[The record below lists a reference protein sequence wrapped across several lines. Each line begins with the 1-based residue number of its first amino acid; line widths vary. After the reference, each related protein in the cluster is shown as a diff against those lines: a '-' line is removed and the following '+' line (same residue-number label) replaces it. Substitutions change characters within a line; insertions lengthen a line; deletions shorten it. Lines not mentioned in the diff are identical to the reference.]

1 MKKAREERQVAYYDR
16 QEPEKRVKSL
26 ETIIH
31 VEATIKNCSIVP
43 SFSPESCTS
52 LKTIHHCLE
61 TIIHVEAA
69 IKNCGLQDQTNAII
83 SQIFGNEESPGLL
96 EAECEK
102 RARCGI
108 SRAHLSVKHTYQGGG
123 ENIQVSYKSVNNDE
137 GVHDCRC

>member
-16 QEPEKRVKSL
+16 QEPEKRVKS
-26 ETIIH
+26 
-31 VEATIKNCSIVP
+31 
-43 SFSPESCTS
+43 
-52 LKTIHHCLE
+52 LE

-108 SRAHLSVKHTYQGGG
+108 SRVHLSVKHTYQG
-123 ENIQVSYKSVNNDE
+123 ERKYTSTLQI
-137 GVHDCRC
+137 C